1 MINNIWK
8 IYNMKKPL
16 KNYCKILKTEL
27 IVKQFNIIL
36 DV

>member
-1 MINNIWK
+1 MKNNMK
-8 IYNMKKPL
+8 NNMKKPL